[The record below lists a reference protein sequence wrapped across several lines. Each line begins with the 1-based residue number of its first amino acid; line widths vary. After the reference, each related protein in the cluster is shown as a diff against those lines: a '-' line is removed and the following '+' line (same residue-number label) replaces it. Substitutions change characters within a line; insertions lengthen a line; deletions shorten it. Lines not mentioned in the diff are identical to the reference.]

1 MMAVTGALALTNR
14 VINSSWMIGCPA
26 IADDTS
32 IEATNI
38 APAAT
43 VFVIDGP
50 CIREKKS
57 RSRNNPK
64 EPMSVVS
71 PASTSNT
78 VPGIVTQSGSVA
90 VVMVR

>member
-1 MMAVTGALALTNR
+1 MMAVIGALTLTNR
-14 VINSSWMIGCPA
+14 VISSSWMIGRPA

-32 IEATNI
+32 IEATKV

-57 RSRNNPK
+57 GRRNSPK
-64 EPMSVVS
+64 EPMSVVR

-90 VVMVR
+90 GVMVR